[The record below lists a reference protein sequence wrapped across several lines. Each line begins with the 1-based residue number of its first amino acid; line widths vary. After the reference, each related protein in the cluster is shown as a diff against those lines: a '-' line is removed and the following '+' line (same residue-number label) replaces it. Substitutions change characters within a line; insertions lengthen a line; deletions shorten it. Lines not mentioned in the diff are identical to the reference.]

1 MQVSGDT
8 QPKSKP
14 KRKLFE
20 KTHEMIIRMY
30 LDLNQPQPTD
40 AVRETLALSW
50 AEHFQKNGVIWP
62 QIDIIYDAALKT
74 RSEAI
79 RNKSFI
85 QSPVFTISDLLAEWN
100 QLLEDGYWVKNV
112 HESEEQK
119 VAALPA
125 PEFDPNQKGYR
136 IFKMNQQRW
145 QAGKDAVCCDC
156 VDAHGCGVVAGLTNE
171 ETYFCCELRQC
182 NFREKV
188 ENLMTIRV
196 HPSWQIVNGGLMS
209 DDVIPHP
216 TKTNAPETPPAA
228 KAEVLMTDEELLEN
242 LESRCN
248 FLTEKIGTEKSLAF
262 GKLLLKKEPILLRWN
277 VDLARAN
284 WKEFIAEAA

>member
-74 RSEAI
+74 RSEAL

-85 QSPVFTISDLLAEWN
+85 QSPVFTISDLLAEWD

-125 PEFDPNQKGYR
+125 PEFNPNQKGYR

-156 VDAHGCGVVAGLTNE
+156 VDDHGCGVVAALTGDE
-171 ETYFCCELRQC
+171 KYFCCELRNC
-182 NFREKV
+182 DFRQSV
-188 ENLMTIRV
+188 DRLMQIRV